1 MDRLLLLVPTTTYRA
16 APFSNAARALGVAVT
31 IASEEPSTLEELRP
45 TELLTLDFSRPETAA
60 EQAAAFAQQHPL
72 QAVLAV
78 DDGATEAAAA
88 IAERLELRHHSRE
101 AVAAA
106 RDKMHCRE
114 VLEAAGLPQPAWR
127 LVADNDDPVEVSRE
141 LATRGDTRV
150 EAAVVGF
157 PCVLKPRRLAA
168 SQGVIRANDTDEF
181 VSALARL
188 RALLAKPAVGRLAGD
203 GVLVERYI
211 SGREVAVEALACD
224 GTIEILEIFD
234 KPGLGKG
241 PFFPEETYVA
251 PTALPSEERQQLAS
265 TVQRATTAL
274 GLSEGAIHAELKLHD
289 GKAWVIEIAGRSIGG
304 LCASVLRFSGMPLEE
319 ILLLRALGRRLP
331 PLERDGSAVGVR
343 MLYPPRAGKLRAV
356 EGVHMAEAIEGV
368 TGVRIAAHRGQMLI
382 PPPDGGMYLGFIF
395 GAGKTPEMVER
406 ALALAA
412 NELRV
417 EMRQS

>member
-1 MDRLLLLVPTTTYRA
+1 MDRLLLLVPSTTYRA
-16 APFSNAARALGVAVT
+16 APFSNAARALDVAVT

-45 TELLTLDFSRPETAA
+45 RELLTLDFSTPETAA

-101 AVAAA
+101 AVATA
-106 RDKMHCRE
+106 RDKLHCRE

-127 LVADNDDPVEVSRE
+127 LVTDSDNPFEVSRE
-141 LATRGDTRV
+141 LATCGDSRV
-150 EAAVVGF
+150 EATGVGF

-168 SQGVIRANDTDEF
+168 SQGVIRANDADEF

-188 RALLAKPAVGRLAGD
+188 RTLLKEPAIGRLAGD
-203 GVLVERYI
+203 GVVVERYI
-211 SGREVAVEALACD
+211 SGREVAVEALACN
-224 GTIEILEIFD
+224 GTVKIVEIFD
-234 KPGLGKG
+234 KPDLGKG

-251 PTALPSEERQQLAS
+251 PAALSLEERQQLAS
-265 TVQRATTAL
+265 TVQRAATAL

-289 GKAWVIEIAGRSIGG
+289 GKVWVIEIAGRSIGG
-304 LCASVLRFSGMPLEE
+304 LCASVLRFSGIPLEE
-319 ILLLRALGRRLP
+319 ILLLQALDRELP

-343 MLYPPRAGKLRAV
+343 MLYPPRAGKLRVV
-356 EGVHMAEAIEGV
+356 EGLDMVERIDGV
-368 TGVRIAAHRGQMLI
+368 TGVRITAHRGQMLV
-382 PPPDGGMYLGFIF
+382 PPPDGGMYLGFII
-395 GAGKTPEMVER
+395 GAGETPEAVVQ

-412 NELRV
+412 NKLDV
-417 EMRQS
+417 VMRQS